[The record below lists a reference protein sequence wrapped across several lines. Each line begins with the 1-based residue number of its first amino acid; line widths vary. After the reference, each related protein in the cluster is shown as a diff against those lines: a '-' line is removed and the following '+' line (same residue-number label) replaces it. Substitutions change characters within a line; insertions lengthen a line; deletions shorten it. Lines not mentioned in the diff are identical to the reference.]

1 MIGRRTRLLART
13 CFTRMFETEV
23 FSSSV
28 SASTAMMWSLAALA
42 TPGVMFSG
50 SQYYFYAHARTF
62 TPDVQDRILFVSQV
76 FHVDFAMA
84 IAAVVS
90 MLVWTSIAPDRRDA
104 LVLGPLPVANGE
116 QARARLLALLV
127 FFALFAAA
135 VSIPTAVAFTFVTV
149 GDASVTE
156 VFWRIVGH
164 ASATLLGAA
173 FVFFVV
179 VTVQLLL
186 AAAQGPRA
194 IAVATWPLQA
204 AAVLAMVAA
213 ISMTS
218 RLADALLDASGAAN
232 VWVMWNPAA
241 WFVGVYRSIAG
252 DAREIFSA
260 LAMRAVS
267 VTAALVALTVAAYPL
282 AYGRC
287 VNNAIAAEGQRA
299 AWWSGLA
306 SRLWLRVMS
315 PLLRTPLERGL
326 AAFIV
331 ATLSRSHTHRFLIGS
346 YMGASLLFALPLSGR
361 LLSPATTATEYYAWF
376 SVPLGLICWAAAA
389 MRVAMMLPVEPASN
403 WLFKLTEPVDKA
415 RVLSTVATVMNGAVV
430 LPVAV
435 LFACGAALA
444 GDAWLAA
451 MVLAVVITTGGTL
464 TETLTLTLRTV
475 PGACTYRPGQ
485 LRLRL
490 LWPVYLTIWLT
501 IAYAQPAFAVAA
513 LRTGVIAVAL
523 IASTA
528 AAWAALWLWRIRRGR
543 RLVALVYEEAEPR
556 ATTTIQLGP
565 AGV

>member
-104 LVLGPLPVANGE
+104 LVLGPLPVTNGE

-267 VTAALVALTVAAYPL
+267 VTAALVALAVAAYPL

-299 AWWSGLA
+299 GWWSGLA

-490 LWPVYLTIWLT
+490 LWPVYLTVWLT

>member
-156 VFWRIVGH
+156 VFWRVVGH

-490 LWPVYLTIWLT
+490 LWPVYLTVWLT